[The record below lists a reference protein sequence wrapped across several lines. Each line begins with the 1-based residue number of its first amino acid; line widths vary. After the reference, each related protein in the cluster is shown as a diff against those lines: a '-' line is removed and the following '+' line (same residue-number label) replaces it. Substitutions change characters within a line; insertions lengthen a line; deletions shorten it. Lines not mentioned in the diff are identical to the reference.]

1 MDGQFQILEKQGVEG
16 IVSFIGR
23 YHASPL
29 PIDVEREFRIPIPGF
44 PAINLIGAIDL
55 IEYNGNIV
63 EFKSNKLSNQAGI
76 NNVRRIA
83 NTSTQPQLYALTR
96 TDNESVFVEGV
107 ENGERAQV
115 AVDNEHNILAD
126 VVQTLGNT
134 SRQISCKAKSFACSF
149 CSFKR
154 LCTDHTLEISN
165 SA

>member
-1 MDGQFQILEKQGVEG
+1 M
-16 IVSFIGR
+16 
-23 YHASPL
+23 
-29 PIDVEREFRIPIPGF
+29 
-44 PAINLIGAIDL
+44 

-83 NTSTQPQLYALTR
+83 NTSAQPQLYALTR

-115 AVDNEHNILAD
+115 AVDNEHNIIAD
-126 VVQTLGNT
+126 VVQTLGEIH
-134 SRQISCKAKSFACSF
+134 QGKFPAKPNHFACSF

-154 LCTDHTLEISN
+154 LCTDHTLGEISN